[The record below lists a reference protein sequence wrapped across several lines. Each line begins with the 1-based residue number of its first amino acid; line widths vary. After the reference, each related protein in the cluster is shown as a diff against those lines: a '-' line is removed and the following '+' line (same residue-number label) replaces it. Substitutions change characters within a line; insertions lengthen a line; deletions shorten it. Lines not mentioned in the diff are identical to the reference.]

1 MSQTEDRT
9 GFGVVSK
16 KTGVR
21 WIPVI
26 GLEVH
31 CQLDTRTKLFCGC
44 EYRFGAPPNSLTC
57 PRCTGQPGS
66 LPVLNKEAL
75 ALAVRT
81 ALALGADVADW
92 SKFDRKNYF
101 YCDLPKGYQ
110 ISQYD
115 RPFCSGG
122 GITLPVRNGKKGDG
136 KRIRLTRIHLEEDAG
151 KAIHDRGDETLVD
164 LNRSGVPLIE
174 SVTEA
179 DLSSSQ
185 EAYDYLTAL
194 KEILQY
200 VGASRC
206 DMEKGELRCDVNVS
220 VHPENEPWRARVEVK
235 NVNSFRFV
243 QQAIDHEIARQIE
256 AYESGDPSRHPVQ
269 ETRTFDSSKGETRV
283 LRSKENA
290 HDYRYFAE
298 PDLPPVHVD
307 ATFIEKQRG
316 FLPELPAA
324 RRERYRESFGL
335 SDYDAGVL
343 VADRVVADFFE
354 MAVRVSKKPKEC
366 ANWITNEMLRALGEP
381 EVGVASVDEMGMR
394 PSDLAEMIDLIEQ
407 GAIHNNAGR
416 QLIRAMM
423 KTGRKAELLVEE
435 LGLAQVEDP
444 GAIEAWCR
452 EALVGKDKIIADVR
466 AGKTNA
472 INALL
477 GPVMKSS
484 GGKANPQAVRETL
497 LRLIGE
503 T

>member
-1 MSQTEDRT
+1 MSPAAEKTAI
-9 GFGVVSK
+9 GVVSA

-44 EYRFGAPPNSLTC
+44 EVRFGAPPNSLTC
-57 PRCTGQPGS
+57 PRCTGQPGA
-66 LPVLNKEAL
+66 LPVLNEEAL
-75 ALAVRT
+75 ALAVRA
-81 ALALGADVADW
+81 ALGLGADVAPW

-110 ISQYD
+110 ISQFD
-115 RPFCSGG
+115 RPFCTGG
-122 GITLPVRNGKKGDG
+122 GITLASG
-136 KRIRLTRIHLEEDAG
+136 KRVRLTRIHLEEDAG

-179 DLSSSQ
+179 DLVSAQ
-185 EAYDYLTAL
+185 EAHDYLTAL
-194 KEILQY
+194 KEIFQY

-220 VHPENEPWRARVEVK
+220 VHPENEPWRAKVEVK

-243 QQAIDHEIARQIE
+243 QQAVEHEIARQIE
-256 AYESGDPSRHPVQ
+256 AYESGDPSRYPVQ
-269 ETRTFDSSKGETRV
+269 ETRTFDSAKGVTRSM
-283 LRSKENA
+283 RSKESA

-307 ATFIEKQRG
+307 EVFLERQRG

-324 RRERYRESFGL
+324 RRERYRKDLGL
-335 SDYDAGVL
+335 SEYDAAVI
-343 VADRVVADFFE
+343 VADRGVADFFE
-354 MAVRVSKKPKEC
+354 IAARVSKKPKEC
-366 ANWITNEMLRALGEP
+366 ANWITNEVLRAFGDP
-381 EVGVASVDEMGMR
+381 EFGVTNVDEMAMR
-394 PSDLAEMIDLIEQ
+394 PNDLAEMIDLIGE
-407 GAIHNNAGR
+407 GVIHNNAGR

-423 KTGRKAELLVEE
+423 KTGKKAEVLVEE
-435 LGLAQVEDP
+435 LGLAQVQDT
-444 GAIEAWCR
+444 GLIEGWCR
-452 EALVGKDKIIADVR
+452 DALKGKDKIAADVK

-477 GPVMKSS
+477 GPVMKAS
-484 GGKANPQAVRETL
+484 GGKANPQVVRETL
-497 LRLIGE
+497 LRLIQQE
-503 T
+503 A

>member
-1 MSQTEDRT
+1 
-9 GFGVVSK
+9 
-16 KTGVR
+16 
-21 WIPVI
+21 
-26 GLEVH
+26 
-31 CQLDTRTKLFCGC
+31 
-44 EYRFGAPPNSLTC
+44 
-57 PRCTGQPGS
+57 
-66 LPVLNKEAL
+66 
-75 ALAVRT
+75 
-81 ALALGADVADW
+81 
-92 SKFDRKNYF
+92 
-101 YCDLPKGYQ
+101 
-110 ISQYD
+110 
-115 RPFCSGG
+115 
-122 GITLPVRNGKKGDG
+122 
-136 KRIRLTRIHLEEDAG
+136 
-151 KAIHDRGDETLVD
+151 
-164 LNRSGVPLIE
+164 LIE

-283 LRSKENA
+283 LRTKENA